1 MTCASHEGKEAPEYF
16 VAGINK
22 SVSTFMLAL
31 IRVWQ
36 IKRGLE
42 KSSLEQL
49 GINLRLLLAYI

>member
-31 IRVWQ
+31 IRV
-36 IKRGLE
+36 
-42 KSSLEQL
+42 
-49 GINLRLLLAYI
+49 